1 VVNVKI
7 VAPFAGRTGR
17 VVAGFASLVL
27 VLFASRAAT
36 AAGVV
41 GNGSPGSCT
50 EGALNT
56 ALAGGGSVTFNCGG
70 SPVVIPITAQKV
82 ISVATTVDG
91 GSADLVILD
100 AGGATRHFTTS
111 QNIPLTVRNLTLRNG
126 RCPVPDPGQPSPGY
140 GGSIRSGILS
150 PLTIT
155 DSRFI
160 NNVCDVAGVDVG
172 GGAIRQRRGVLVVQ
186 RTLFSGNRAGNAGG
200 ISVSDSPTTVEDS
213 TFTGNTTNAH
223 STGFSGVGGGFY
235 VDGAGG
241 GQIVLRRN
249 VFTGNTATFQ
259 AGAVQTFF
267 YPPDQGLLVE
277 DCVFQNNSAPDAAGA
292 LLHQAGRLTM
302 TRTTFTGNV
311 SGRDAGA
318 VMLYLAA
325 QTAISDSTFSANR
338 AVRLAGGLWLVDSNP
353 VTVTNSTFSGNRVE
367 GTSSSGQGGAMSVG
381 GTSAVT
387 VSHTTFADNFS
398 SFVGGGIEGAN
409 VTLRASVF
417 SNNTSGIGFGRHC
430 TPQAAEGGFNVQF
443 PAQNPGSGDPNCT
456 SGVLIADPLLGPLAN
471 NGGPTQTRALTGAS
485 PARDRVT
492 SGCPPPS
499 TDQRG
504 SPRPIGAGCDSGS
517 YEASGSIAVADTAV
531 TEGTGSAAQA
541 TFTLT
546 LTPAATSA
554 VTVQYFTANGTA
566 TTPADYTAAAGVV
579 TFPAGVTSRTV
590 NVSVAG
596 DALDEDNETFTLNL
610 SGAAGAA
617 IADGQAVGTI
627 TDDDP
632 APSVSVGDCA
642 VPEGDGGGTA
652 CAFVATLSAASARSI
667 SVGFATSSGSA
678 TSGSDFTAASGT
690 LAFAPGAQSATANVV
705 VLGDGTDETDES
717 FTLTLSAP
725 VNATLGDATGSGSID
740 DDDGPLVRIAD
751 TATVEGNAGSSN
763 ASFSVTLSASSPQ
776 TVLVPYQ
783 TSEGTAGAGSDYTT
797 AGGTLTFPPG
807 TLARTATVA
816 VLGDTTDEPNER
828 FYVNL
833 GSPVDAFV
841 ADRSGAGTIV
851 DDDAGA
857 FPLRELSHGADQRE
871 DLSTGADL
879 FALTQPGYSS
889 WEVVVEGSSGDLG
902 AAGPT
907 VERLDGDLSTV
918 VQASSAIGP
927 GFARSLRWQNAAST
941 QQENYVRVRSTQ
953 CSPCGAD
960 DVYRIRVYETT
971 YAVPR
976 FNNGGGQATVL
987 VLQNPTGAAIA
998 GTAYFWSPDGA
1009 LLGMLPFNL
1018 AARSTLSQNTTSI
1031 AGLGGVSGSITVVH
1045 GARYGELAGKAV
1057 SVDPAN
1063 GFTFDSLMVPRRR

>member
-1 VVNVKI
+1 MKNL
-7 VAPFAGRTGR
+7 APFVGRAGRALAGLVSLL
-17 VVAGFASLVL
+17 VVVLASQ
-27 VLFASRAAT
+27 AAQ

-56 ALAGGGSVTFNCGG
+56 ALSGGGTVTFNCGG

-82 ISVATTVDG
+82 ISIATTVDG

-150 PLTIT
+150 PLTIS

-160 NNVCDVAGVDVG
+160 NNVCEVAGVDVG
-172 GGAIRQRRGVLVVQ
+172 GGAIRQRRGVLLVQ

-200 ISVSDSPTTVEDS
+200 ISISDSPTTVEDS

-235 VDGAGG
+235 VDGSGG
-241 GQIVLRRN
+241 GLIVLRRTTFSN
-249 VFTGNTATFQ
+249 NTATFM

-277 DCVFQNNSAPDAAGA
+277 DCVFTNNSAPNAAGG
-292 LLHQAGRLTM
+292 LLHQAGRLTL
-302 TRTTFTGNV
+302 TRSTFTGNTA
-311 SGRDAGA
+311 GQDAGA
-318 VMLYLAA
+318 IQLYLASPS
-325 QTAISDSTFSANR
+325 TISDSTFNANR
-338 AVRLAGGLWLVDSNP
+338 AVRYAGGLWVVDSNP
-353 VTVTNSTFSGNRVE
+353 VTVTNSTFSANRVE
-367 GTSSSGQGGAMSVG
+367 GTSTSGYGGAIAVG
-381 GTSAVT
+381 GSSALT
-387 VSHTTFADNFS
+387 VSHTTLADNFT
-398 SFVGGGIEGAN
+398 SFVGGALQGNGI
-409 VTLRASVF
+409 TLRASVF
-417 SNNTSGIGFGRHC
+417 SNNVSAIGFGRHC
-430 TPQAAEGGFNVQF
+430 SPQAAEGGFNVQF
-443 PAQNPGSGDPNCT
+443 PAQNPGAGDPNCT

-504 SPRPIGAGCDSGS
+504 SPRPIGAACDSGS
-517 YEASGSIAVADTAV
+517 YEASGSIAVADTTVAESTGGAV
-531 TEGTGSAAQA
+531 QA

-554 VTVQYFTANGTA
+554 VTVQYATANGTA
-566 TTPADYTAAAGVV
+566 TAPADYTAASGVV
-579 TFPAGVTSRTV
+579 TFPAGTTSRTV

-596 DALDEDNETFTLNL
+596 DALDEDNETFLLNL
-610 SGAAGAA
+610 SGASGAA
-617 IADGQAVGTI
+617 VTDGQAVATI
-627 TDDDP
+627 TDNDP
-632 APSVSVGDCA
+632 PPSVSVGDCA
-642 VPEGDGGGTA
+642 VQEGDGGGIA
-652 CAFVATLSAASARSI
+652 CAFVATLSAASGRSI

-678 TSGSDFTAASGT
+678 TSGADFTAASGT

-705 VLGDGTDETDES
+705 VLGDGADETDES
-717 FTLTLSAP
+717 FTLMLSAP

-751 TATVEGNAGSSN
+751 ASAGEGNAGSSN
-763 ASFSVTLSASSPQ
+763 ASFAVTLSASSPQ
-776 TVLVPYQ
+776 TVLVSYS
-783 TSEGTAGAGSDYTT
+783 TSEGSASAGSDYTS
-797 AGGTLTFPPG
+797 ASGTLTFPPG
-807 TLARTATVA
+807 MVSRTAAVP
-816 VLGDTTDEPNER
+816 VLGDTADEPNER

-833 GSPVDAFV
+833 GSLVDAFV
-841 ADRSGAGTIV
+841 ADRSGTGTIL

-857 FPLRELSHGADQRE
+857 FLMRELAHGVNQRE
-871 DLSTGADL
+871 DVLTGADL

-889 WEVVVEGSSGDLG
+889 WEVVVDGASGDLG

-918 VQASSAIGP
+918 LQASSAIGP
-927 GFARSLRWQNAAST
+927 GFARSLRWQNAAAA

-953 CSPCGAD
+953 CSPCGLD

-987 VLQNPTGAAIA
+987 VLQNPTSAAIA
-998 GTAYFWSPDGA
+998 GTAYFWSTDGV
-1009 LLGMLPFNL
+1009 LLGSLAFDL
-1018 AARSTLSQNTTSI
+1018 AARSTLSQNTTTVPGV
-1031 AGLGGVSGSITVVH
+1031 AGAAGSITVVH
-1045 GARYGELAGKAV
+1045 GGRYGELSGKAV

-1063 GFTFDSLMVPRRR
+1063 GFTFDSLMVPRQR